1 MHGANVDARKESALV
16 DWEPR
21 GHDVGQH
28 NEVGACIMSASVIVD
43 SGHQHRMDGWSLLS
57 KIEVPCH

>member
-1 MHGANVDARKESALV
+1 MADVAAREEGAPV

-28 NEVGACIMSASVIVD
+28 NEVGACALSASVVVD
-43 SGHQHRMDGWSLLS
+43 YGHQHRMDGRSLLS